1 MSRQPLDDTALDTV
15 FRQARTHYGFH
26 PEPIDE
32 ATLRELYD
40 LLKWGPTS
48 MNCQPARY
56 VFVVS
61 DEGKS
66 RLIPA
71 LSEGNRDKAHEAPVT
86 VIVAVDTLFY
96 QHMPHIF
103 PSSPNARERFADNPE
118 KAHDT
123 AWRNATLQGAYLI
136 IAARML
142 GLDAGPMSGFD
153 TAIVDE
159 EFFPDGRYKSNFL
172 INLGVGKPDSQR
184 PRTPRLAFEDVV
196 EVV

>member
-1 MSRQPLDDTALDTV
+1 MRPPLDDTALDTV
-15 FRQARTHYGFH
+15 FREAHTHYGFK
-26 PEPIDE
+26 PAPIDE

-66 RLIPA
+66 RLMPA
-71 LSEGNRDKAHEAPVT
+71 LSEGNRDKAHEAPAT
-86 VIVAVDTLFY
+86 VIIAVDTHFY
-96 QHMPHIF
+96 EFMPRVF
-103 PSSPNARERFADNPE
+103 PSSPNARERFAENPD
-118 KAHDT
+118 KASDT
-123 AWRNATLQGAYLI
+123 AWRNGTLQGAYLI
-136 IAARML
+136 VAARML

-153 TAIVDE
+153 NAMVDE
-159 EFFPDGRYKSNFL
+159 EFFPNGRYKSNFL
-172 INLGVGKPDSQR
+172 INLGVGDPAGLR
-184 PRTPRLAFEDVV
+184 PRGTRLAFEEVA

>member
-1 MSRQPLDDTALDTV
+1 MPRQPLDDTALDIV
-15 FRQARTHYGFH
+15 FRKARTHYGFKQ
-26 PEPIDE
+26 EPIDE

-61 DEGKS
+61 EEGKS

-71 LSEGNRDKAHEAPVT
+71 LSEGNRDKAHEASAT
-86 VIVAVDTLFY
+86 VIVAIDTRFY
-96 QHMPHIF
+96 EHMPTVF
-103 PSSPNARERFADNPE
+103 PQSPNARERFAENPE
-118 KAHDT
+118 KACDT
-123 AWRNATLQGAYLI
+123 ACRNGTLQGAYLI
-136 IAARML
+136 VAARML
-142 GLDAGPMSGFD
+142 GLDVGPMSGFD
-153 TAIVDE
+153 HDMVDE

-172 INLGVGKPDSQR
+172 VNLGVGEPKNQR
-184 PRTPRLAFEDVV
+184 PRGPRLAFEEVA